1 MDMLHEIDLGRAD
14 LNLLVLFEV
23 VLRERHVGRAADRL
37 HLSPSAVSHGLGRLR
52 RLLGDPLFLRTPKG
66 VVPTA
71 RASELAQPIAE
82 ILARTRSVIGSAEP
96 FDPARSRRRFVV
108 GAPDGVPAVF
118 LPALL
123 ATLRRTAPG
132 IDIGVRQVLQTAFA
146 ELDSRS
152 IDIAVVPI
160 DDIPARFVHRVLY
173 EEDFVVAARR
183 GHPFLAAPTLDRYC
197 KMQHLVV
204 SFAGDAHG
212 FVDEALAG
220 RGRSRRV
227 ALTVPSFMQALALV
241 GETDLLAAA
250 ARRLVA
256 THGVRFGVVA
266 CEPPVPL
273 MRSRI
278 RAIVPKVAMMDAG
291 VAWLL
296 DRLEDSMRGDDH
308 AARGSRPA
316 RRRGARDR

>member
-1 MDMLHEIDLGRAD
+1 MLHEIDLGRAD

-23 VLRERHVGRAADRL
+23 VLRERHVGRAAERL
-37 HLSPSAVSHGLGRLR
+37 SLSPSAVSHRLGRLR

-71 RASELAQPIAE
+71 RGSELAQPIAE
-82 ILARTRSVIGSAEP
+82 ILARTRSVIASAEP
-96 FDPARSRRRFVV
+96 FDPSQSRRRFVV
-108 GAPDGVPAVF
+108 GAPDGIPAVF
-118 LPALL
+118 LPGLL
-123 ATLRRTAPG
+123 ATLRRAAPG

-146 ELDSRS
+146 ELDARTV
-152 IDIAVVPI
+152 DIAVVPL
-160 DDIPARFVHRVLY
+160 DDIPARFAHRVLY
-173 EEDFVVAARR
+173 EDDFVIAARR
-183 GHPFLAAPTLDRYC
+183 GHPFLADPSLSAYC
-197 KMQHLVV
+197 EAQHLVV

-212 FVDEALAG
+212 FVDEVLAK

-241 GETDLLAAA
+241 GETDMIAAV

-256 THGVRFGVVA
+256 THGARFGVLA
-266 CEPPVPL
+266 SEPPVPL

-291 VAWLL
+291 IAWLL
-296 DRLEDSMRGDDH
+296 DRLGDSMRGID
-308 AARGSRPA
+308 A
-316 RRRGARDR
+316 RRPRGRRH